1 MLLTLLS
8 AAAVLTIPPL
18 TVGEEANLTCTS
30 DLMINLIQLEYN
42 GLPVA
47 VGDGGR
53 MVQLTLNPVN
63 DSIHGE
69 VFTCRAITTAGREFT
84 ESENVMVNGK

>member
-1 MLLTLLS
+1 M
-8 AAAVLTIPPL
+8 LTIPPL

-47 VGDGGR
+47 VGDGGQ

-63 DSIHGE
+63 DSIQGGAL
-69 VFTCRAITTAGREFT
+69 TCRVNSTNGGEFI
-84 ESENVMVNGK
+84 ESVNVTVNGK